1 MAYEVPGFKIGMLV
15 ASEDLSAK
23 QLRFVNLKNDGTV
36 IMPAAGGEACLGVLQ
51 NKPASG
57 QVCEITCSG
66 IVKVEG
72 DGSIATG
79 DLVAAAI
86 TTGKAKKAVATNHV
100 MGQALV
106 GSAVD
111 TAVITVLLGFI
122 GDIAV

>member
-15 ASEDLSAK
+15 SSEDLSAK
-23 QLRFVNLKNDGTV
+23 QYRFVNLKNDGTV

-57 QVCEITCSG
+57 QVCEIMRDG
-66 IVKVEG
+66 ISKVES
-72 DGSIATG
+72 DGSITAG

-86 TTGKAKKAVATNHV
+86 TTGKAKKAVATNHI
-100 MGQALV
+100 MGQALT

-111 TAVITVLLGFI
+111 TAVISVLLGGV